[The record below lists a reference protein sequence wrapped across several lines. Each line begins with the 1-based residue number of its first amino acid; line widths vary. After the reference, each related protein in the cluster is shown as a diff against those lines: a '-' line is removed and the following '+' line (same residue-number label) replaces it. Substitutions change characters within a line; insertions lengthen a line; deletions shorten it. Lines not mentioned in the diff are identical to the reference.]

1 MRYNQLGKT
10 DIKVSSITFGCWE
23 MGGTMWEFTDDE
35 NNINAVRQ
43 ALDLGINSFDTAE
56 VYGDGHSEEI
66 LGKALGSDRKN
77 VIVATK
83 VAPKNLRPKDIRK
96 SAINSLKRLKTDYI
110 DLYYIHWPNADLSME
125 DAMGEMVRLKDEGL
139 IRAIGASNHD
149 LELLKTISKIG
160 RVEAIQP
167 EYSLLHRGIEPQILP
182 WCLENDVSVLSYSS
196 IAKGILAG
204 LFHVKGVELKGEDFR
219 AGRRL
224 FTPEHLEKERP
235 LIELMDRISQERGME
250 MSQLAIAWLL
260 NKQGV
265 TSAIVGTQNVKH
277 LMSNVKAVDINLSA
291 EDMTRLDDL
300 SAKVLREIDGSLGEI
315 AVVRPIS

>member
-1 MRYNQLGKT
+1 
-10 DIKVSSITFGCWE
+10 
-23 MGGTMWEFTDDE
+23 
-35 NNINAVRQ
+35 VRQ